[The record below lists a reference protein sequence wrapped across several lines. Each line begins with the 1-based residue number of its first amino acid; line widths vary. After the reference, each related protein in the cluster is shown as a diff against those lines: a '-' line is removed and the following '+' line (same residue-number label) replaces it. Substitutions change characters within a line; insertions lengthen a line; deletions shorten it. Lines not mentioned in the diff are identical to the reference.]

1 MTVKELTNHGFI
13 PLALPEPDREITGVY
28 IGDLLSWV
36 MGRADSGDA
45 WLTIMSNLNI
55 LAVAS
60 LADTAC
66 IVVTEGVTLEE
77 DIISS
82 ATDKNINILSFKES
96 TYSAAATLYK
106 LL

>member
-1 MTVKELTNHGFI
+1 MTVKELTNYGFI
-13 PLALPEPDREITGVY
+13 PLVLPQPEREITGVY

-77 DIISS
+77 NIISS
-82 ATDKNINILSFKES
+82 AVDKGINILSFKDS
-96 TYSAAATLYK
+96 TYSAATTLYK

>member
-1 MTVKELTNHGFI
+1 MTVKDLTNHGFLPI
-13 PLALPEPDREITGVY
+13 TLPEPDREITGVY

-60 LADTAC
+60 LADVAC
-66 IVVTEGVTLEE
+66 IVVTENVELEE
-77 DIISS
+77 SIVSS
-82 ATDKNINILSFKES
+82 ATEKGINILSFKES
-96 TYSAAATLYK
+96 TYSAATSLYK

>member
-1 MTVKELTNHGFI
+1 MTVKELTNHGFVPI
-13 PLALPEPDREITGVY
+13 TLPEPDREITGVY

-66 IVVTEGVTLEE
+66 IIVTEGVTLEE

-82 ATDKNINILSFKES
+82 AKDKGMNILSFANS
-96 TYSAAATLYK
+96 TYSAAVSLYK